1 MARGPFI
8 ITMVAEP
15 LVAANG
21 ELFGGKTL
29 DREFRGWEGK
39 RWLRGKRARG
49 DQRRDGPFVI
59 TNVFSHGIVEI
70 KNEVTDKS
78 LQSERSPTQAFL

>member
-29 DREFRGWEGK
+29 DREFRGWEEDAIRRKEIELNALKSDYERTIEK
-39 RWLRGKRARG
+39 RRLKW
-49 DQRRDGPFVI
+49 Q
-59 TNVFSHGIVEI
+59 N
-70 KNEVTDKS
+70 
-78 LQSERSPTQAFL
+78 